1 MAMGTARI
9 AGQVPVAK
17 KAVIAGLLC
26 AVAFAALSLLK
37 NGEALASF
45 AAERTSLE
53 TEQSLVETVVAEASG
68 QAVPARDPDAQSVT
82 ALGQRLV
89 QALPASSPYRAHY
102 RFHVIDTGD
111 INAFAL
117 PGGAIFVHRG
127 LLAHLDR
134 RPELLAAVLAHEMQ
148 HVERRHGLQ
157 NVYQSMTVSALTLW
171 TFGLSSD
178 FGSALTDT
186 LINTR
191 HSRKLEREADERA
204 LGLLTSAGFNPDA
217 MPEALIRLA
226 TARQG
231 WQPPAWL
238 STHPDPEDRASS
250 LRQQLSTK
258 VN

>member
-1 MAMGTARI
+1 MNRATRPI
-9 AGQVPVAK
+9 AGQIPVATT
-17 KAVIAGLLC
+17 AVIAGLLC

-37 NGEALASF
+37 SGEALAGF
-45 AAERTSLE
+45 AAKRTSVDA
-53 TEQSLVETVVAEASG
+53 EQHLVESVVAENSG
-68 QAVPARDPDAQSVT
+68 QAVPDHDADARSVT

-89 QALPASSPYRAHY
+89 QALPSSSPYRIHY
-102 RFHVIDTGD
+102 RFQVIDTDD

-127 LLAHLDR
+127 LLSHLDR
-134 RPELLAAVLAHEMQ
+134 RPELVAAVLAHEIQ
-148 HVERRHGLQ
+148 HVELRHGLK
-157 NVYQSMTVSALTLW
+157 NLYQSMTVSALTLW

-178 FGSALTDT
+178 FGSALTDN

-204 LGLLTSAGFNPDA
+204 LGLLTAAGFSPEA
-217 MPEALIRLA
+217 MPKALIRLA

-238 STHPDPEDRASS
+238 STHPDPEDRAWALKSRRS
-250 LRQQLSTK
+250 P
-258 VN
+258 